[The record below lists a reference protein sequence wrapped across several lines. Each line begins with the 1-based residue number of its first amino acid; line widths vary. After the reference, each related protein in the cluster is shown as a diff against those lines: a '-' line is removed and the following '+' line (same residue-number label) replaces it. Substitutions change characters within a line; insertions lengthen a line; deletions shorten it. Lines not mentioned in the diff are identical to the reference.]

1 MKEMKKATFPRMGHY
16 TEAFETLTREL
27 GYEPITPPKTT
38 QETIKLGVKHS
49 SDMTCFPFKS
59 TLGNLI
65 QGLNNG
71 ADVIIGVGVK
81 PSKRV
86 LETCRFNFYS
96 HVQEK
101 ILKRLGYKFDMIY
114 IMSGGTNILQ
124 ALKKTNPN
132 LSYFQ
137 VLKAIKKT
145 WNKIKEIEKREYTF
159 ERKDINIGLVGEV
172 YTLWAQSIN
181 YDIINKLKKLGVGVH
196 MSVTLSWFL
205 RHQIHLTKEDK
216 EITNEVKKYFPKR
229 IGGHGWESL
238 YNTIYYAKNK
248 FDGVIHLLPLTCM
261 PETMVEMPMNMIS
274 EDYKIPIYRFP
285 IDENNFET
293 GFDTRLETFIKLL
306 KRNKK

>member
-1 MKEMKKATFPRMGHY
+1 MKKATFPRMGHY

-49 SDMTCFPFKS
+49 SDFVCFPFKT

-65 QGLNNG
+65 QGLDKG
-71 ADVIIGVGVK
+71 AEVIIGVGVN

-96 HVQEK
+96 HIQEK

-124 ALKKTNPN
+124 SLKRTNPN

-145 WNKIKEIEKREYTF
+145 WSKIKEIEEREYCF
-159 ERKDINIGLVGEV
+159 EKKDINIGLVGEI
-172 YTLWAQSIN
+172 YTLLEQSVN

-196 MSVTLSWFL
+196 MSLTLSWFL
-205 RHQIHLTKEDK
+205 KHQIHLTKEDK
-216 EITNEVKKYFPKR
+216 EIVNEVKKYFPKR

-238 YNTIYYAKNK
+238 YNTIYYAKNN
-248 FDGVIHLLPLTCM
+248 FDGVIHLLPMSCM
-261 PETMVEMPMNMIS
+261 AETLVEMPMNMIG

-285 IDENNFET
+285 IDDNISEVNLVN
-293 GFDTRLETFIKLL
+293 RLEAFVEML
-306 KRNKK
+306 KRRGI